1 MAQNIINGS
10 DLMLFDKQ
18 NKSLVSY
25 AKDHSLSLSGTTS
38 DVSSKD
44 HGLWKSTQITGMEWS
59 LSTNCLYTIESF
71 DKLFDA
77 FISRTPMDVTF
88 TVKKETDPLK
98 SVADGDYPNWTA
110 GAAGYQGQVLITSL
124 KGDASNAES
133 GSISVEMI
141 GVGSLKKRTATA

>member
-25 AKDHSLSLSGTTS
+25 AKDHSISINGTTT

-44 HGLWKSTQITGMEWS
+44 HGLWKSTQITGMEFS
-59 LSTNCLYTIESF
+59 ISTNCLYTIESF

-88 TVKKETDPLK
+88 TVKKENDPTK

-110 GAAGYQGQVLITSL
+110 GAAGYQGRVVITSL
-124 KGDASNAES
+124 KGDASNGES
-133 GSISVEMI
+133 GNISVEMI
-141 GVGSLKKRTATA
+141 GVSALKKRTVTA